1 MEKKSLLMM
10 DRLMLNNKGFTLIET
25 LFVIS
30 ILTIMLTFSIS
41 IRPFRQDNQSIIS
54 DISLFLL
61 QAKTSSMIYKE
72 KVEIE
77 FDDNQIQA
85 ISSHFN
91 ETYILSDG
99 YFSSHSF
106 SYNKQGHIV
115 NPKTIYVYLDNMKYK
130 FVYQIG
136 AGCFYVE

>member
-1 MEKKSLLMM
+1 MAKKSLSMM

-25 LFVIS
+25 LFVLS
-30 ILTIMLTFSIS
+30 ILTIMLTFSLS
-41 IRPFRQDNQSIIS
+41 IKPFKQDNQSVIS

-72 KVEIE
+72 KVKIE
-77 FDDNQIQA
+77 FDDNEIYA
-85 ISSHFN
+85 SSSHFN
-91 ETYILSDG
+91 KRYILNNG